1 MSSVCRPQA
10 EAVFIL
16 KVTIGYFIL
25 NSIVHIY
32 RFWPDS
38 VTKTEQCFMPQIAS
52 GKNPLHASISTFKC
66 HVRFFLLTK
75 CSIQNKRRDCS
86 KHKNAWFGFT
96 CLVPSVNYTLYIKYG
111 K

>member
-16 KVTIGYFIL
+16 KVTIDYFIL

-32 RFWPDS
+32 RFWPGS

-52 GKNPLHASISTFKC
+52 GDKSVTCI
-66 HVRFFLLTK
+66 HVYFQMSCKVFPF
-75 CSIQNKRRDCS
+75 NK
-86 KHKNAWFGFT
+86 
-96 CLVPSVNYTLYIKYG
+96 V
-111 K
+111 